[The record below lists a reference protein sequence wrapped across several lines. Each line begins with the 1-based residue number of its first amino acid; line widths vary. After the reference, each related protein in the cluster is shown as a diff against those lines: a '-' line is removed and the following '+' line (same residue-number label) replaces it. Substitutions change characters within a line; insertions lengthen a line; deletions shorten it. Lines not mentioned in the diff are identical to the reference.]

1 MTFPFEY
8 NFEAY
13 LIIPYDFLKSN
24 FSHFIPQDKLFFVEK
39 GILNFKDINLRVNKM
54 LFERAKSLFGVI
66 FLSFLFGWYK
76 YIHLIR
82 WFSI

>member
-54 LFERAKSLFGVI
+54 
-66 FLSFLFGWYK
+66 
-76 YIHLIR
+76 
-82 WFSI
+82 